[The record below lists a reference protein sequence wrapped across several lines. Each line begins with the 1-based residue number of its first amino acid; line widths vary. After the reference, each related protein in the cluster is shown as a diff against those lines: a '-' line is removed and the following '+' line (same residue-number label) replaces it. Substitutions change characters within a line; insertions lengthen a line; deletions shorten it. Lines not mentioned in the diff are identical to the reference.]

1 LDSISRPS
9 DLKKLSKDQLPQLCG
24 EIRTFFIEKILK
36 NGGHFS
42 ANLGVVE
49 LTVALH
55 YVYDFGTDKS
65 SWGHEQGPHEQG
77 PHEQGPHEQRLHVAI
92 QTDKLVWD
100 VGHQAYIHK
109 LLTGRKAEFD
119 TIRKINGLSGFPK
132 MDESNYDHFGTGHS
146 STSISAIMGMA
157 EGALLNKKDNK
168 HIAVIGDGSL
178 TGGMA
183 FEALNNLGVSKA
195 NVLVVVNDNQMGIDP
210 NLGAINTHLEE
221 IDSIKPNLFENL
233 GLPYNG
239 PIDGHNVLELVDI
252 FEKQRLENGPQI
264 LHIKTLK
271 GKGYEPAEEAQTD
284 WHSVSY
290 VKIDPLKPET
300 MEPKPLKFQE
310 VFGHTLLEL
319 ARKDER
325 VVGITPAMPSGSSMK
340 IMMEAMPHRVFDVG
354 IAEQHAVTFAAG
366 LALEGKRPF
375 CNIYSTFAQRAY
387 DQIIHDVALQN
398 IPVIFCID
406 RAGLVGADG
415 PTHHGTFDLAFL
427 NAIPN
432 LIILSPM
439 DEHELRNMMYW
450 ALDHT
455 DGPVVIRYPRGRGSK
470 IDYKNDI
477 KPLTVPSSRILNI
490 GENVAVIS
498 IGQIGTEV
506 QKAIVTDNL
515 ESKVSHID
523 ARCMKPLDMKALGE
537 VFSRFDK
544 IVTVEESCLLGGF
557 GQQVKTLALDAQYK
571 GTITSLGLPDE
582 FVEHGT
588 VDELRAKYDLDV
600 EGIGKVISQLLPP
613 L

>member
-1 LDSISRPS
+1 V
-9 DLKKLSKDQLPQLCG
+9 
-24 EIRTFFIEKILK
+24 EIREFFIERVLK

-55 YVYDFGTDKS
+55 YVYDLSD
-65 SWGHEQGPHEQG
+65 
-77 PHEQGPHEQRLHVAI
+77 
-92 QTDKLVWD
+92 DKLVWD

-109 LLTGRKAEFD
+109 ILTGRKSEFD
-119 TIRKINGLSGFPK
+119 TIRKLDGLSGFPK
-132 MDESNYDHFGTGHS
+132 LDESSFDHFGTGHS

-157 EGALLNKKDNK
+157 EGALLSDIDNK

-195 NVLVVVNDNQMGIDP
+195 NVLVIVNDNQMGIDP

-221 IDSIKPNLFENL
+221 INGIKPNLFENL
-233 GLPYNG
+233 GLPYKG
-239 PIDGHNVLELVDI
+239 PIDGHDVLELVNI
-252 FEKQRLENGPQI
+252 FEKQILENGPQL

-271 GKGYEPAEEAQTD
+271 GKGYEPAEKAQTD

-300 MEPKPLKFQE
+300 LEVKPLKFQD

-319 ARKDER
+319 AQKDDR
-325 VVGITPAMPSGSSMK
+325 IVGITPAMPSGSSMK
-340 IMMEAMPHRVFDVG
+340 IMMEAMPNRVFDVG

-398 IPVIFCID
+398 IPVLFCLD

-432 LIILSPM
+432 LTILSPM

-450 ALDHT
+450 AVDYT
-455 DGPVVIRYPRGRGSK
+455 DGPVVIRYPRGRGSQ
-470 IDYKNDI
+470 IYYKNEI
-477 KPLTVPSSRILNI
+477 KSLNIPSSRVLTT
-490 GENVAVIS
+490 GRSLAVIS

-506 QKAIVTDNL
+506 QNAITQNSLEDNVT
-515 ESKVSHID
+515 HID
-523 ARCMKPLDMKALGE
+523 ARCMKPLNLKVLSDIFL
-537 VFSRFDK
+537 RFNK
-544 IVTVEESCLLGGF
+544 VITVEESCLLGGF
-557 GQQVKTLALDAQYK
+557 GQQVKALALDSQYK
-571 GTITSLGLPDE
+571 GTITSLGLPDV
-582 FVEHGT
+582 FVEHGEIN
-588 VDELRAKYDLDV
+588 ELRAKFGIDADA
-600 EGIGKVISQLLPP
+600 IGKVISQLLPQ

>member
-1 LDSISRPS
+1 M
-9 DLKKLSKDQLPQLCG
+9 LCE
-24 EIRTFFIEKILK
+24 EIRTFFIGKILK

-55 YVYDFGTDKS
+55 YAYDFD
-65 SWGHEQGPHEQG
+65 
-77 PHEQGPHEQRLHVAI
+77 I
-92 QTDKLVWD
+92 DKLVWD

-109 LLTGRKAEFD
+109 LLTGRKSEFD
-119 TIRKINGLSGFPK
+119 TIRKLDGLSGFPK
-132 MDESNYDHFGTGHS
+132 IDESKYDHFGTGHS
-146 STSISAIMGMA
+146 STSISAILGMA
-157 EGALLNKKDNK
+157 EGALLNNKENK

-183 FEALNNLGVSKA
+183 FEALNNLGVSMA

-210 NLGAINTHLEE
+210 NLGSINTHLSE
-221 IDSIKPNLFENL
+221 IDGIKPNLFENL
-233 GLPYNG
+233 GLAYQG

-252 FEKQRLENGPQI
+252 FEKQKQTNGPHV

-271 GKGYEPAEEAQTD
+271 GKGYEPAEKAQTD

-290 VKIDPLKPET
+290 VKIDPNGAKNNSSYTSE
-300 MEPKPLKFQE
+300 KPLKFQE

-319 ARKDER
+319 AEIDER

-340 IMMEAMPHRVFDVG
+340 IMMEAMPHRIFDVG

-366 LALEGKRPF
+366 LAIEGKRPF

-398 IPVIFCID
+398 IPVIFCLD

-427 NAIPN
+427 SAIPN
-432 LIILSPM
+432 LTILSPM

-450 ALDHT
+450 AVDHT
-455 DGPVVIRYPRGRGSK
+455 EGPVVIRYPRGRGSQLN
-470 IDYKNDI
+470 YKNE
-477 KPLTVPSSRILNI
+477 KQPLTVPSSRMLTTGQNI
-490 GENVAVIS
+490 AVIS

-506 QKAIVTDNL
+506 QKAIVNNSL
-515 ESKVSHID
+515 ENKVTHID
-523 ARCMKPLDMKALGE
+523 ARSMKPLDLKIFGE
-537 VFSRFDK
+537 SFRKFDK
-544 IVTVEESCLLGGF
+544 IITVEESCLLGGF
-557 GQQVKTLALDAQYK
+557 GQQVKALALDSQYR
-571 GTITSLGLPDE
+571 GTITSLGLPDV
-582 FVEHGT
+582 FVEHGEI
-588 VDELRAKYDLDV
+588 DELRAKFGLDA
-600 EGIGKVISQLLPP
+600 EGVGKVMETLLV
-613 L
+613 